1 MRGRPSAYLID
12 HEGVVIWEGHPG
24 ALTDAIIE
32 EAVARAEADGPWDP
46 GERHEVLKRAVK
58 SAQEGKLGTA
68 WKAAESARK
77 KAADD
82 AAAIAAIDGF
92 QAEIAERGERM
103 LSKAKGMTSE
113 GRYFQA
119 VEYLDGKM
127 AVFKGAPME
136 KEWKAVIKDW
146 MSSKQGKAQYD
157 LDKKRRGALEDARDG
172 DMEKAIKELKKL
184 QEKAEGLPIAAVID
198 QDYQALRKI
207 K

>member
-1 MRGRPSAYLID
+1 M
-12 HEGVVIWEGHPG
+12 IWEGHPG
-24 ALTDAIIE
+24 SLTDAIIE

-58 SAQEGKLGTA
+58 SAKDGKLGTA

-82 AAAIAAIDGF
+82 SAAIAAIDAF

-119 VEYLDGKM
+119 VEYLDEKV
-127 AVFKGAPME
+127 AVFKGAPIE

-146 MSSKQGKAQYD
+146 MGSKEGKAQYD

-172 DMEKAIKELKKL
+172 DLAKAIKELNKL
-184 QEKAEGLPIAAVID
+184 QEKAEGLPIAEVISR
-198 QDYQALRKI
+198 DYQALRKI